1 MSALVTN
8 TNCCFFT
15 RRLIFNQF
23 FSVAGPV
30 CTQSSQTTVSSV
42 HVPTAE
48 LVSLAIDEDPIPL
61 QPPPLPPRRRN
72 NRESSSSDVF
82 RSGSPD
88 PPRVPPRDQPP
99 PVPPRRDSMYNSNS
113 INRTSSVSQSRTFQN
128 FPSPVQRTSACQSR
142 AQSVSQQPV
151 TGLVQNTQVYSATLP
166 RYHGDNRD
174 SIVHV
179 ENVFSFNGEN
189 SDIPELPP
197 RTYKTHSRNTSS

>member
-1 MSALVTN
+1 M
-8 TNCCFFT
+8 
-15 RRLIFNQF
+15 
-23 FSVAGPV
+23 

-48 LVSLAIDEDPIPL
+48 LVSLAIDEDPLPL
-61 QPPPLPPRRRN
+61 QAPPLPPRRRN

-82 RSGSPD
+82 RSGSPY
-88 PPRVPPRDQPP
+88 PPRVPPRSEQPP

-128 FPSPVQRTSACQSR
+128 VPSPVQRTSLVCQSR

-151 TGLVQNTQVYSATLP
+151 AGLVQNTQVYSATLP

>member
-1 MSALVTN
+1 MLTI
-8 TNCCFFT
+8 
-15 RRLIFNQF
+15 IFSI
-23 FSVAGPV
+23 SVPV
-30 CTQSSQTTVSSV
+30 CTQSSQTISSV
-42 HVPTAE
+42 NVPTAE

-88 PPRVPPRDQPP
+88 PPRVPPRTDQPP

-128 FPSPVQRTSACQSR
+128 VPAMVQRTLVGQSR

-151 TGLVQNTQVYSATLP
+151 AGMVQTTQVYSATLP
-166 RYHGDNRD
+166 RYHGDRD

-179 ENVFSFNGEN
+179 ENVFTFNGEN